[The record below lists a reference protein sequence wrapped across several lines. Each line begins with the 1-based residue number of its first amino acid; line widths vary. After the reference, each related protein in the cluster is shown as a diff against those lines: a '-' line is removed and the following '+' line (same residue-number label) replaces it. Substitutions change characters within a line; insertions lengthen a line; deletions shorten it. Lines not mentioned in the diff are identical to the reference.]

1 MSIINYTLDEI
12 KDTYKYEIDISDNLK
27 TVNRINDFFIVKFEI
42 NFEKYNF
49 EERILKLTETLEKR
63 KNKIDKETLVLYENN
78 LKDIKEITQKTIK
91 ELNDEYRHIS
101 RKLYSFTV
109 KCEENLDKLGM
120 LDVYNKLGKEML
132 DKEAEKYIRYE
143 KLFLSFND
151 IIIDINNKLNSN
163 F

>member
-1 MSIINYTLDEI
+1 
-12 KDTYKYEIDISDNLK
+12 
-27 TVNRINDFFIVKFEI
+27 
-42 NFEKYNF
+42 
-49 EERILKLTETLEKR
+49 
-63 KNKIDKETLVLYENN
+63 
-78 LKDIKEITQKTIK
+78 
-91 ELNDEYRHIS
+91 
-101 RKLYSFTV
+101 
-109 KCEENLDKLGM
+109 M